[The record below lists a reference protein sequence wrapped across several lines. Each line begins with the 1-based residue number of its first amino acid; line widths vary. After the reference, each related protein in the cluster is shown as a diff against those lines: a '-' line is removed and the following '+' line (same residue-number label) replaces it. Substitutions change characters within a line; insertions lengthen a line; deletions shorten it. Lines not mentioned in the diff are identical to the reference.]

1 MGDRGVGIK
10 VSRQNYHAMA
20 TIILNQRSC
29 GDALISLYLLLFVS
43 YQVRGVSTITRLY
56 LFDNTP
62 EEIIGLIYLLVLI
75 YAVAGP
81 SIALI
86 RLNLIFSPSL
96 YRSSLIV
103 ILNLGSL
110 NMHYLACV

>member
-20 TIILNQRSC
+20 TIILNRK
-29 GDALISLYLLLFVS
+29 AAHVVTLLISLYLLLFVS

-96 YRSSLIV
+96 YRS
-103 ILNLGSL
+103 
-110 NMHYLACV
+110 CC

>member
-1 MGDRGVGIK
+1 
-10 VSRQNYHAMA
+10 MA
-20 TIILNQRSC
+20 TIILEK
-29 GDALISLYLLLFVS
+29 ATHVVTPLISLYLLLFVS

-96 YRSSLIV
+96 YRS
-103 ILNLGSL
+103 
-110 NMHYLACV
+110 CR